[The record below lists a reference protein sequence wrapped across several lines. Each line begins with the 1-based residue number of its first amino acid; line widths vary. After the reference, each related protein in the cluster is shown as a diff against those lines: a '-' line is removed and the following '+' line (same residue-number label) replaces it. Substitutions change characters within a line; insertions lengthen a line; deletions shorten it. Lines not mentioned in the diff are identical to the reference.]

1 MAWTARL
8 RPTFPSLLPPRRS
21 LHAVQRP
28 FTNLRRRSHA
38 APSSRRQLA
47 TAAAAWTE
55 AARAAGGDTLVGRAA
70 AAADALNR
78 RLPAVLLGVAA
89 WAWVQPHVFLGFHPA
104 TWQGGLRGGLVLG
117 GCRVLLFAP
126 HRRCHACMCSYA
138 VRLMH
143 ETSS

>member
-28 FTNLRRRSHA
+28 FTNLGRRSHA

-47 TAAAAWTE
+47 TAAAAWTA
-55 AARAAGGDTLVGRAA
+55 AARADTLVGRAA
-70 AAADALNR
+70 AAAEALNS

-104 TWQGGLRGGLVLG
+104 TWQGGAARGAWWWMVA
-117 GCRVLLFAP
+117 GCFILFSAAA
-126 HRRCHACMCSYA
+126 RRAAIAMHACAAMWFG
-138 VRLMH
+138 
-143 ETSS
+143 